1 MENKKIKDLYDYDM
15 VSDADENNIAN
26 EWFNVL
32 MEKYVCELSIGD
44 ICRMLR
50 QKIFSV
56 VAIDKAIEILNTEPF
71 VGDLYEG
78 QLMVNLCNAKE
89 KYLSKRYE
97 DMKPLLETS
106 VRLAISHEW
115 KDEEEKREYLECAIG
130 LQKKIKE
137 QAGVLNES

>member
-15 VSDADENNIAN
+15 VSDADEDNVAN

-32 MEKYVCELSIGD
+32 MEKFVGELNIGD

-56 VAIDKAIEILNTEPF
+56 VAIDRAIEILNTDPF

-89 KYLSKRYE
+89 KYLSQRYN
-97 DMKPLLETS
+97 DMEPLLEAS
-106 VRLAISHEW
+106 VRLALAHKWS
-115 KDEEEKREYLECAIG
+115 DEEEKKEYLECVVG
-130 LQKKIKE
+130 LQEKIKE

>member
-1 MENKKIKDLYDYDM
+1 MENKRIKDLYDYDM

-32 MEKYVCELSIGD
+32 MEKFVSELNIGD

-56 VAIDKAIEILNTEPF
+56 VAIDRAIEILNTDPF

-89 KYLSKRYE
+89 KYLSKRYN
-97 DMKPLLETS
+97 DMEPLLEAS
-106 VRLAISHEW
+106 VRLALAHKWS
-115 KDEEEKREYLECAIG
+115 DEEEKKEYLECVVG
-130 LQKKIKE
+130 LQEKIKE

>member
-15 VSDADENNIAN
+15 VSDADEDNVAN

-32 MEKYVCELSIGD
+32 MEKFVGELNIGD

-56 VAIDKAIEILNTEPF
+56 VAIDRAIEILNTDPF

-89 KYLSKRYE
+89 KYLSKRYN
-97 DMKPLLETS
+97 DMEPLLETS
-106 VRLAISHEW
+106 VRLALAHKWS
-115 KDEEEKREYLECAIG
+115 DEEEKKEYLECVVG
-130 LQKKIKE
+130 LQEKIKE